1 MLEKP
6 DMTVA
11 FDRKHFQLAA
21 HHRLWLI
28 VAGVLAFLL
37 AALWSQPVY

>member
-1 MLEKP
+1 
-6 DMTVA
+6 MTVA
-11 FDRKHFQLAA
+11 FDFKRFQLRA

-28 VAGVLAFLL
+28 VAGVIAFLL